1 MPTFSFSNFSKKT
14 LSFVFTRPR
23 LLLLQTD
30 GLEETV
36 DERSVS
42 SAGRGEEI
50 MMGVGDIVIASLA
63 EDEKEKENT
72 PPPLPEK
79 TTIPMATLTIP
90 TNAKENEEQER
101 AVSVDSDGFEIAGK
115 EGGGMGATS
124 TEAKA
129 KRTREK
135 MEEQRVREQ
144 KKLDAQRQRMLEKQK
159 KEEEKKKRMEE
170 KEMRRKEREKE
181 LEEKRMKREEEKREK
196 EEKKRREQEEKNRI
210 EEEKRMKREEEKR
223 EKEEKKRREQEEKN
237 RIEEQKRME
246 KERREAL
253 KRKQSEKLLGFFKQ
267 KSPKK
272 KLKASSLVDVSSSP
286 SKEIVKMLDEELFNK
301 SKALDVDV
309 VQNWKRTLEKFK
321 SARGK
326 QTTKIRHWNAR
337 VHMSRKDFDPFRAKS
352 SSPEED
358 DDDGVEIIGDDG
370 GDVYVVDTSKAAKG
384 HRPIKYK
391 KYYNFASYEL
401 NYHERPPWYGYCL
414 PSGRPTL
421 SQTLLRKL
429 ARNWRRKCDDVD
441 YDCDSGGE
449 DYEYE
454 SEGEDI
460 MDEGDDLEDE
470 DEDLDVEDE
479 EEDGQE
485 FFIPDTRII
494 RGEFGQDD
502 EEENLDAIRRED
514 SCDVESM
521 GPSTSIYI
529 SRSKARR
536 TIQQWVGEAKKQRKT
551 LVVTSLLG
559 SAEDGIT
566 RDVDGVVLKG
576 FEINSHTMK
585 GFITCGVDYE
595 EAKKKTEDEAERV
608 KREQKK
614 MKLKEKKATKEETK
628 AQSDA
633 AKNENGTSAEFGKTT
648 FVTQEG
654 LDKLF
659 KTNNSSGAKRVLDSW
674 VKYKDEPA
682 AQSTEVVIP
691 TVPESTDSE
700 IWDSFRKRLLET
712 NATTNTNPLG
722 EYLLWFDS
730 VDVSQIKYAHLHTPL
745 DQPALHV
752 SNAFTVVGKMPTD
765 IAKLIGKLASQAG
778 RPEVA
783 RVELIRVMRKIVS
796 ITRDNTL
803 HLSTPQITVANNAE
817 MSINKAAPMPVLL
830 EEAATATSI
839 KNIVDDIFSLPAT
852 SNALKQEAF
861 ALLYECVVKH
871 AELDPARKMWRNDII
886 RNVCHTRSFLDT
898 TASYF
903 MKSSKGEHWQQ
914 AQEQHRQQ
922 NAMQMANEITK
933 GSLCDTFCVLRSVE
947 ASRLALALCEFV
959 LHTFQDEGGLKNID
973 FEDINGKE
981 YTLAF
986 RVAPEALSAISNMI
1000 ASCPNV
1006 FKSSK
1011 VCEAIEKVGKFV
1023 ARLSA
1028 IFGKSPETEKL
1039 TEDALEVLKNAIG
1052 FGTDKRAGDCLLKT
1066 LGDCGDM
1073 MVSLSLFN
1081 HPTVQEVKDFVRNR
1095 MNDLRTNKAI
1105 LEEVGI
1111 HQ

>member
-1 MPTFSFSNFSKKT
+1 
-14 LSFVFTRPR
+14 
-23 LLLLQTD
+23 
-30 GLEETV
+30 
-36 DERSVS
+36 
-42 SAGRGEEI
+42 
-50 MMGVGDIVIASLA
+50 
-63 EDEKEKENT
+63 
-72 PPPLPEK
+72 
-79 TTIPMATLTIP
+79 
-90 TNAKENEEQER
+90 
-101 AVSVDSDGFEIAGK
+101 
-115 EGGGMGATS
+115 
-124 TEAKA
+124 
-129 KRTREK
+129 
-135 MEEQRVREQ
+135 
-144 KKLDAQRQRMLEKQK
+144 
-159 KEEEKKKRMEE
+159 
-170 KEMRRKEREKE
+170 
-181 LEEKRMKREEEKREK
+181 
-196 EEKKRREQEEKNRI
+196 
-210 EEEKRMKREEEKR
+210 
-223 EKEEKKRREQEEKN
+223 
-237 RIEEQKRME
+237 
-246 KERREAL
+246 
-253 KRKQSEKLLGFFKQ
+253 
-267 KSPKK
+267 
-272 KLKASSLVDVSSSP
+272 
-286 SKEIVKMLDEELFNK
+286 
-301 SKALDVDV
+301 
-309 VQNWKRTLEKFK
+309 
-321 SARGK
+321 
-326 QTTKIRHWNAR
+326 
-337 VHMSRKDFDPFRAKS
+337 
-352 SSPEED
+352 
-358 DDDGVEIIGDDG
+358 
-370 GDVYVVDTSKAAKG
+370 
-384 HRPIKYK
+384 
-391 KYYNFASYEL
+391 
-401 NYHERPPWYGYCL
+401 
-414 PSGRPTL
+414 
-421 SQTLLRKL
+421 
-429 ARNWRRKCDDVD
+429 
-441 YDCDSGGE
+441 
-449 DYEYE
+449 
-454 SEGEDI
+454 
-460 MDEGDDLEDE
+460 
-470 DEDLDVEDE
+470 
-479 EEDGQE
+479 
-485 FFIPDTRII
+485 
-494 RGEFGQDD
+494 
-502 EEENLDAIRRED
+502 
-514 SCDVESM
+514 
-521 GPSTSIYI
+521 
-529 SRSKARR
+529 
-536 TIQQWVGEAKKQRKT
+536 
-551 LVVTSLLG
+551 
-559 SAEDGIT
+559 
-566 RDVDGVVLKG
+566 
-576 FEINSHTMK
+576 MK

-595 EAKKKTEDEAERV
+595 KAKKKTEDEAERV

-628 AQSDA
+628 AQSD

-682 AQSTEVVIP
+682 AQSTEVVKIP

-730 VDVSQIKYAHLHTPL
+730 MDVSQIKYAHLHTPL

-796 ITRDNTL
+796 IPRDNTL

-817 MSINKAAPMPVLL
+817 IMSMNKAAPMPVLL

-839 KNIVDDIFSLPAT
+839 KNIVANIFPLPAT

-886 RNVCHTRSFLDT
+886 RNVCHTRSFLDA

-903 MKSSKGEHWQQ
+903 LKSSKGKHWQQ

-973 FEDINGKE
+973 IEDINGKE

-1052 FGTDKRAGDCLLKT
+1052 FGTDKRPGDCLLKT

-1081 HPTVQEVKDFVRNR
+1081 HSTMQEVKDFVRNR
-1095 MNDLRTNKAI
+1095 M
-1105 LEEVGI
+1105 
-1111 HQ
+1111 